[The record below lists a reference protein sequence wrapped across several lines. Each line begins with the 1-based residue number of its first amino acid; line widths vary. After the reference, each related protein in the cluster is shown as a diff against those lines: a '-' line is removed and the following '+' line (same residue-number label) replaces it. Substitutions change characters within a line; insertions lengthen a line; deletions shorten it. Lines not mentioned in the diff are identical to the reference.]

1 MGWAGAV
8 IGAAGSVA
16 GAFIQKGAQ
25 EDAIK
30 AQEKA
35 LKRQEARLE
44 SIDPNELAARATV
57 QDIAKRANEL
67 LAQRQVDPA
76 LAAIRRVGAEGVL
89 REAQQGPGAGDLVAE
104 QLFQET
110 RTQDPK
116 LAALKQQLLDSAKAE
131 LDAGAQ
137 LPPDF
142 QAELVRTGLER
153 GGMTG
158 FGARGQG
165 ATGVE
170 IRKLI
175 GSGGIQLKQQR
186 QQQAMALAGA
196 AQDIENARVNIL
208 AGIFPKLKDLQT
220 ANLARQQ
227 GVLAIG
233 ESTVPKVGITG
244 EDVVNIGLTKLGTQ
258 NQLTGQ
264 RGDLGATGALAQGAF
279 LNQLIGA
286 GTSLATST
294 IGARET
300 AAQKDARLAQK
311 HGIV

>member
-16 GAFIQKGAQ
+16 GAFIQKGATD
-25 EDAIK
+25 DAIK

-44 SIDPNELAARATV
+44 SINPDELAARAAV

-67 LAQRQVDPA
+67 LAQRMVDPA
-76 LAAIRRVGAEGVL
+76 LAAIRQTGAAGVL
-89 REAQQGPGAGDLVAE
+89 REAQQGPGMGDAAAA

-110 RTQDPK
+110 RFQDPK
-116 LAALKQQLLDSAKAE
+116 LAALKQQLLDQAKSE
-131 LDAGAQ
+131 LDAGAK

-153 GGMTG
+153 GGTTG
-158 FGARGQG
+158 FGASGRGAAGQ
-165 ATGVE
+165 E
-170 IRKLI
+170 IRKLL
-175 GSGGIQLKQQR
+175 GSGAIKLQQDR
-186 QQQAMALAGA
+186 QNQAIALSGA

-227 GVLAIG
+227 SVLA
-233 ESTVPKVGITG
+233 TG
-244 EDVVNIGLTKLGTQ
+244 EAAVPQAGLTGSDVVNIGLTKLGTQ
-258 NQLTGQ
+258 NQLTSQ
-264 RGDLGATGALAQGAF
+264 RGDLGATGALAQGQF

-294 IGARET
+294 IGGGSETERQRAAR
-300 AAQKDARLAQK
+300 K
-311 HGIV
+311 GFI